1 MPLDEMENKTANKVI
16 NSKTGNRDSNKASN
30 RRNKVSSRRNKV
42 SSRRSR
48 VSKVN
53 RANAGNRDKTD
64 SKVSRD
70 NKDKKEKVR
79 VNNRAASSQVNN
91 KVDNSRLV
99 VRKTVGNH
107 SAIDNE

>member
-1 MPLDEMENKTANKVI
+1 MPLDETENKTANKVI
-16 NSKTGNRDSNKASN
+16 NSKTGNRDN
-30 RRNKVSSRRNKV
+30 NKV

-53 RANAGNRDKTD
+53 RANAGNKDKMD
-64 SKVSRD
+64 SRD

-107 SAIDNE
+107 SVIDNE